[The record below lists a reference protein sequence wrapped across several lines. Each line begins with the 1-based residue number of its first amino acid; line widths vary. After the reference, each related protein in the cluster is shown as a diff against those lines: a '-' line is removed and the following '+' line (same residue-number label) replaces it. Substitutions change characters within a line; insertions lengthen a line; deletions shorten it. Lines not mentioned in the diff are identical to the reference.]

1 MGYSISHWN
10 PYEKM
15 TKDKFLESL
24 ARIDRQ
30 VSEYEKN
37 ANFAKHIVPEK
48 LHEKIM
54 GLADA
59 IKKGKDFYAYYQ
71 DARALYEAF
80 DFLNKQDVFDDP
92 AKAAQ
97 AYGRLFRVLGSI
109 AAKNP
114 NPLISTYGQI
124 INMLGQ
130 KFETLYGLLNGTH
143 GDKQYDSLFRDPQN
157 QKNY

>member
-10 PYEKM
+10 PYEKI
-15 TKDKFLESL
+15 TKESFLQYL
-24 ARIDRQ
+24 GCIDSQ
-30 VSEYEKN
+30 VTEYEKN
-37 ANFAKHIVPEK
+37 AKFAQHIVHEK

-54 GLADA
+54 NLADA

-80 DFLNKQDVFDDP
+80 DFLNKQDVFNDP

-97 AYGRLFRVLGSI
+97 AYGKLFRVLGSI

-114 NPLISTYGQI
+114 NPLISTYGQV

-143 GDKQYDSLFRDPQN
+143 GHKEYDALFRDPNN
-157 QKNY
+157 QRNF

>member
-1 MGYSISHWN
+1 MGYSINHWN
-10 PYEKM
+10 PYEKI
-15 TKDKFLESL
+15 TKENFLHYL
-24 ARIDRQ
+24 GCIDRQ

-37 ANFAKHIVPEK
+37 EKFAKHIVPEK

-54 GLADA
+54 GLAGA
-59 IKKGKDFYAYYQ
+59 IQRGKDFHAYYQ
-71 DARALYEAF
+71 DAKGLYEAF
-80 DFLNKQDVFDDP
+80 DFLNKQDVFVDP

-143 GDKQYDSLFRDPQN
+143 GHKEYDPLFLDPNN
-157 QKNY
+157 QRNY